1 MDKKKKKKKTASSLF
16 QNFPSSGNTRTVSRV
31 SPPSLSLSPSSMAE
45 EPLSP
50 KPSLAATQRAPMASN
65 RLQSPT
71 SPFFLA
77 SNDDQLER
85 AQARAARAAAN
96 RRIAASTTAPSPPPD
111 SYLSKERIIDLYNN
125 CIKLASENKINQK
138 NTWEL
143 MLIDHLSEVIKVET
157 ENNAETNFQKAS
169 CTLEAGVKIYSAR
182 VDAVHSEAYKV
193 LGGINRAGIE
203 DEQETVADGGN
214 ADNELDGTHSK
225 KNPERKIS
233 PLSTLESSF
242 EVLNVKKFDV
252 TFSVDPLYHQTSAK
266 FDEGGAKGLLLNN
279 LGVYGGCRVLFDSFE
294 VPGKCKSCS
303 SQNTTSDMVDLSFA
317 KESIEQMVMNM
328 RAMNEISPTLKDIVC
343 LFDSDNQRPLQTFD
357 VGQESDVIVDAYDDN
372 KFYFDSNLFGSHDA
386 SISDHD
392 YETSFVNQSCS
403 SGDPAFQS
411 HHEGNDPYTFREPDV
426 DDTFEKFSMFLFQ
439 GLGVASKQNAWAGP
453 DHWKYC
459 RSKGSED
466 ATTTEGGPTVSTK
479 RAKKKILTEVDIE
492 FKEPLDEEVH
502 DIFLPPKNPKSLLLP
517 ANRAPANNRLPEDCH
532 YQPEDLI
539 KLFLLPNVLCLG
551 KRRYFFGNNDFDE
564 ALPSW
569 DNESVLDGQHDDG
582 HFRNSADN
590 LDRLVSQPRQV
601 NRIEVQYDK
610 TSKQVDVHSL
620 KETLWEH
627 IQESCEVPESQ
638 KVCKETISF
647 RQLLSSFPVDC
658 RAAAPEDISPHL
670 CFICLL
676 HLANE
681 HGLNIRG
688 SPSLDDLSIHL
699 PSSCGNSDGGSSL
712 QHNQDAT

>member
-1 MDKKKKKKKTASSLF
+1 MDKKKKKNRPSSLF
-16 QNFPSSGNTRTVSRV
+16 QHFPSSENTRTVSPV
-31 SPPSLSLSPSSMAE
+31 SPPSLSLSFSSMAE

-50 KPSLAATQRAPMASN
+50 KPSLAATQRASMASN

-111 SYLSKERIIDLYNN
+111 SFLSKERIIDLYHN

-143 MLIDHLSEVIKVET
+143 MLIDHLSEVIKVEA

-203 DEQETVADGGN
+203 DEQDG
-214 ADNELDGTHSK
+214 DNVDNGLDSTDSK

-242 EVLNVKKFDV
+242 EVLNVKKFDGA
-252 TFSVDPLYHQTSAK
+252 FSVDPLYHQISAK

-294 VPGKCKSCS
+294 VPGKCKSWS
-303 SQNTTSDMVDLSFA
+303 SQNNTSDLVDLSFA
-317 KESIEQMVMNM
+317 KESIEQMMMNM
-328 RAMNEISPTLKDIVC
+328 RAMNEISPTLKDIVH
-343 LFDSDNQRPLQTFD
+343 LFDSDNQRPSQTFD

-372 KFYFDSNLFGSHDA
+372 EFDFDSNLFGSHDA

-392 YETSFVNQSCS
+392 HETNFVNQSSS
-403 SGDPAFQS
+403 SGDPTFQS
-411 HHEGNDPYTFREPDV
+411 HHEGNDPYTFREPVV
-426 DDTFEKFSMFLFQ
+426 DNTFEKFSMFLFQ

-466 ATTTEGGPTVSTK
+466 ATTTEGGPTGSTK
-479 RAKKKILTEVDIE
+479 RAKKKILAEVDIE
-492 FKEPLDEEVH
+492 FKESLDEEVH

-517 ANRAPANNRLPEDCH
+517 ANRTPANNRLPEDCH

-539 KLFLLPNVLCLG
+539 KLFLLPNVLMITHG
-551 KRRYFFGNNDFDE
+551 
-564 ALPSW
+564 
-569 DNESVLDGQHDDG
+569 
-582 HFRNSADN
+582 
-590 LDRLVSQPRQV
+590 
-601 NRIEVQYDK
+601 
-610 TSKQVDVHSL
+610 
-620 KETLWEH
+620 KETMILTKH
-627 IQESCEVPESQ
+627 CHHGTMR
-638 KVCKETISF
+638 VCLMANMTMD
-647 RQLLSSFPVDC
+647 V
-658 RAAAPEDISPHL
+658 
-670 CFICLL
+670 FIMMW
-676 HLANE
+676 
-681 HGLNIRG
+681 
-688 SPSLDDLSIHL
+688 
-699 PSSCGNSDGGSSL
+699 
-712 QHNQDAT
+712 TT

>member
-1 MDKKKKKKKTASSLF
+1 MDKKKKKNRPSSLF
-16 QNFPSSGNTRTVSRV
+16 QHFPSSENTRTVSPV
-31 SPPSLSLSPSSMAE
+31 SPPSLSLSFSSMAE

-50 KPSLAATQRAPMASN
+50 KPSLAATQRASMASN

-111 SYLSKERIIDLYNN
+111 SFLSKERIIDLYHN

-143 MLIDHLSEVIKVET
+143 MLIDHLSEVIKVEA

-203 DEQETVADGGN
+203 DEQDG
-214 ADNELDGTHSK
+214 DNVDNGLDSTDSK

-242 EVLNVKKFDV
+242 EVLNVKKFDGA
-252 TFSVDPLYHQTSAK
+252 FSVDPLYHQISAK

-294 VPGKCKSCS
+294 VPGKCKSWS
-303 SQNTTSDMVDLSFA
+303 SQNNTSDLVDLSFA
-317 KESIEQMVMNM
+317 KESIEQMMMNM
-328 RAMNEISPTLKDIVC
+328 RAMNEISPTLKDIVH
-343 LFDSDNQRPLQTFD
+343 LFDSDNQRPSQTFD

-372 KFYFDSNLFGSHDA
+372 EFDFDSNLFGSHDA

-392 YETSFVNQSCS
+392 HETNFVNQSSS
-403 SGDPAFQS
+403 SGDPTFQS
-411 HHEGNDPYTFREPDV
+411 HHEGNDPYTFREPVV
-426 DDTFEKFSMFLFQ
+426 DNTFEKFSMFLFQ

-459 RSKGSED
+459 RSKED
-466 ATTTEGGPTVSTK
+466 ATTTEGGPTGSTK
-479 RAKKKILTEVDIE
+479 RAKKKILAEVDIE
-492 FKEPLDEEVH
+492 FKESLDEEVH

-517 ANRAPANNRLPEDCH
+517 ANRTPANNRLPEDCH

-551 KRRYFFGNNDFDE
+551 KRRKFFDDNSWQGNNDFDE

-569 DNESVLDGQHDDG
+569 DNESVLDGQYDDG
-582 HFRNSADN
+582 RFHNDVDN
-590 LDRLVSQPRQV
+590 LDRLVSQPRRV

-620 KETLWEH
+620 KETLWDY
-627 IQESCEVPESQ
+627 IQESSEASESQ
-638 KVCKETISF
+638 KLCKETISF
-647 RQLLSSFPVDC
+647 RCLLSSFPVDC
-658 RAAAPEDISPHL
+658 QAAAPEDISPHL

-712 QHNQDAT
+712 HHNQDAT